1 MTALAEAIR
10 KLVAG
15 HPVTR
20 DSARAA
26 FDEIMSGDAPE
37 VQIAAF
43 LMGLVMRGEDSNV
56 VTAGAEVL
64 RARGQQLVA
73 PSGAVD
79 TCGTGGDG
87 HGTYNISTAAAIVAA
102 ACGVP
107 VAKHGNKA
115 VSSKSGSADVLER
128 LGVVLE
134 LPVARVQACLDE
146 IGICFLLAPSFHNAM
161 RHVAPV
167 RHGLGIRTV
176 FNVLGPLSNPA
187 GTRRQVIG
195 VYDPVWLKPLA
206 QTLKRLGSER
216 VWVVHGSD
224 GLDELTVTGAT
235 EVAALEADGGIRR
248 FTVTPEDAGLARHPI
263 AELIGG
269 TSNENADALTA
280 LLAGAPSAYRDIVLL
295 NAAATLLIA
304 DRVHDLRDGAAMAA
318 EAIDSGAARG
328 LLDRWAAFTQRDVAD
343 D

>member
-1 MTALAEAIR
+1 MAALSEAIR
-10 KLVAG
+10 ALASG
-15 HPVTR
+15 QAVTR

-37 VQIAAF
+37 VQVAAF
-43 LMGLVMRGEDSNV
+43 LMGLVMRGEDVGV

-73 PSGAVD
+73 PPGAVD

-134 LPVARVQACLDE
+134 LPVDRVQACLDE

-187 GTRRQVIG
+187 GAKRQVIG
-195 VYDPVWLKPLA
+195 VYDPAWLEPLA
-206 QTLKRLGSER
+206 ATLKELGSER
-216 VWVVHGSD
+216 VWIVHGSD
-224 GLDELTVTGAT
+224 GLDELTVTGETA
-235 EVAALEADGGIRR
+235 VAALEADGGIRR
-248 FTVTPEDAGLARHPI
+248 FTVTPEDAGLPRHPM

-269 TSNENADALTA
+269 TAEENADALTA

-295 NAAATLLIA
+295 NTAATLLVA
-304 DRVHDLRDGAAMAA
+304 GRVEDLRAGANMASRAIDDGAARA
-318 EAIDSGAARG
+318 
-328 LLDRWAAFTQRDVAD
+328 LLDRWAAFTQREAANA
-343 D
+343 